1 MKNLILTTSLITSA
15 AIALACGGAGNT
27 TVTTHTNSNSATN
40 TNGNHSAMNS
50 AANSVSNAGNSVANT
65 VSNAASSMM
74 TDTPEAFM
82 KHAAE
87 GGMMEVELGKA
98 AATRSQNAEVKKFAA
113 MMVADH
119 GKANQELMAL
129 AKNKNVTLPADA
141 SAKKSDMD
149 KVTGLKGADF
159 DREYVDMMVDDHETD
174 VTDFERQAN
183 NGSDPEVK
191 AFAAKTLPVLKKHLE
206 AIKAIQAKLN
216 P

>member
-1 MKNLILTTSLITSA
+1 MKNFIITTILTA
-15 AIALACGGAGNT
+15 AAALAAACGGAGNT
-27 TVTTHTNSNSATN
+27 TVTTNVNSAS
-40 TNGNHSAMNS
+40 GNANANRSTMNS
-50 AANSVSNAGNSVANT
+50 VGNSMGNAANSVSNS

-87 GGMMEVELGKA
+87 GGMEEVELGKA
-98 AATRSQNAEVKKFAA
+98 ASTRAQNPEVKKFAQ

-119 GKANQELMAL
+119 GKANEELMAL
-129 AKNKNVTLPADA
+129 AKKKNITLPTDPGSKKADV
-141 SAKKSDMD
+141 D
-149 KVTGLKGADF
+149 KMNGLKGADF
-159 DREYVDMMVDDHETD
+159 DREYVDMMVDDHEAD

-183 NGSDPEVK
+183 NGSDPDVK

-216 P
+216 Q